1 MKFPEAKIV
10 IWGRY
15 CVTPLGLERDLSVIP
30 DNHIT
35 IEKAFELKASSA
47 RYISAHKDKL
57 QKCRKFDIMAIV
69 DNTFIWYRYRGNNKA
84 PILKYRHIFKDDEK
98 YIFIATPD
106 ERNEYTFD
114 TNYNNLINRLCRK
127 NGKYQILRISKE
139 YMLPSE
145 VLDDYNTRPDE
156 YDAIV
161 QRVKEASKI
170 SLSAFYDEIMKY
182 VASETNWITVADGK
196 ITEFKSVWDIG
207 DVIYR
212 SYKDF
217 ETLDKCKA
225 FIDDP
230 YLIFDSDYS
239 CEDL

>member
-1 MKFPEAKIV
+1 MKFPETKV
-10 IWGRY
+10 VVLGRY
-15 CVTPLGLERDLSVIP
+15 FISPLGLERDLSVIP
-30 DNHIT
+30 DNHMT
-35 IEKAFELKASSA
+35 IEEAFELKAASVQYVSA
-47 RYISAHKDKL
+47 YKDL
-57 QKCRKFDIMAIV
+57 LRKCRKFDIMAIA
-69 DNTFIWYRYRGNNKA
+69 DNASIWYRYRGNNKA

-114 TNYNNLINRLCRK
+114 TDYNNLINRLCRK

-139 YMLPSE
+139 YMLPNE

-182 VASETNWITVADGK
+182 VASETNWITVTDGK
-196 ITEFKSVWDIG
+196 ITEFKSIWDIG
-207 DVIYR
+207 DVLYR

-217 ETLDKCKA
+217 KTIDGCKE
-225 FIDDP
+225 FLEDP
-230 YLIFDSDYS
+230 YLVFDSGYNN
-239 CEDL
+239 